1 MIKIAIIVLN
11 WNQPQ
16 LTLDTID
23 SLKKIKSI
31 SFKHKIFLIDNNS
44 TDNSFQIFQ
53 KNFKSNPAIEIIKNN
68 KNLGYVGNNVGIKKA
83 IKDKFDYIVLLNNDV
98 LVDPNF
104 LEELYQGAVS
114 GYDIV
119 GPKIY
124 FAPGFEYHQDWYSKK
139 DIGNIIWSAGGQID
153 WNNVYG
159 SNIGVDQVDQGQ
171 FDKNNDQVDFL
182 TGCCLMVNT
191 KVFKKIGYLDE
202 KYFMYLEDLD
212 FCQKA
217 KNANFKLSYIY
228 KSKIWH
234 VNSGSSKSGGN
245 LHDYFIT
252 RNRLYFGVKNA
263 SFKTKFALIRE
274 SIKQLISSKSSSWK
288 KKGIIDF
295 YLQKLNKGS
304 WQ

>member
-1 MIKIAIIVLN
+1 MTKIAIIVLN

-23 SLKKIKSI
+23 SLKNIKST
-31 SFKHKIFLIDNNS
+31 SYKHKIFLIDNNS
-44 TDNSFQIFQ
+44 TDKSLYIFQ
-53 KNFKSNPAIEIIKNN
+53 KKFKTNPTIEIIKNN
-68 KNLGYVGNNVGIKKA
+68 KNLGYVGNNIGIKKA
-83 IKDKFDYIVLLNNDV
+83 IKQNYDYILLLNNDV
-98 LVDPNF
+98 IVDSNF
-104 LEELYQGAVS
+104 LEELYQGAKL

-139 DIGNIIWSAGGQID
+139 EIGKVIWSVGGQMD

-159 SNIGVDQVDQGQ
+159 SNIGVDQVDKGQ
-171 FDKNNDQVDFL
+171 FDQNNDKVDFL
-182 TGCCLMVNT
+182 TGCCLMIDV

-217 KNANFKLSYIY
+217 IKNNFKLSYIY

-252 RNRLYFGVKNA
+252 RNRLYFGLNYA
-263 SFKTKFALIRE
+263 SLKTKFALIRE
-274 SIKQLISSKSSSWK
+274 SFRQLISPNSSSWK
-288 KKGIIDF
+288 KRGIIDF
-295 YLQKLNKGS
+295 YLHKFNKGS

>member
-16 LTLDTID
+16 LTLDTIE
-23 SLKKIKSI
+23 SLKKIKTV

-44 TDNSFQIFQ
+44 TDNSLQIFQ
-53 KNFKSNPAIEIIKNN
+53 KEFKSNPSVEIIKNEA
-68 KNLGYVGNNVGIKKA
+68 NLGYVGNNVGIKKA
-83 IKDKFDYIVLLNNDV
+83 IKDKFDYVVLLNNDV

-139 DIGNIIWSAGGQID
+139 DIGKVIWSAGGQID

-159 SNIGVDQVDQGQ
+159 SNIGVDQVDKGQ
-171 FDKNNDQVDFL
+171 FDKNNENVDFL
-182 TGCCLMVNT
+182 TGCCLMIDTN
-191 KVFKKIGYLDE
+191 VFKKIGFLNE

-212 FCQKA
+212 FCHKA
-217 KNANFKLSYIY
+217 KNNNFKLSYIY

-252 RNRLYFGVKNA
+252 RNRLYFGINNA
-263 SFKTKFALIRE
+263 SLKTKFALIRE
-274 SIKQLISSKSSSWK
+274 SIKQLLSKNSSSWK
-288 KKGIIDF
+288 KRGVIDF